1 MLAVKTREELSKNW
15 TTIIK
20 THNRTYQQSG
30 EEFRLPTDLAG
41 ELDVTGRMF
50 EDMRY
55 FYEGGDFA
63 KHWFLS
69 PLPDLLRSLILVRC
83 PAWAEGAALVAGSF
97 GIKEDE
103 TDGSSDL
110 PGNGHSLCM
119 EYLARSMAR
128 TRDRCKRSLAE
139 GWPLCG

>member
-1 MLAVKTREELSKNW
+1 
-15 TTIIK
+15 
-20 THNRTYQQSG
+20 
-30 EEFRLPTDLAG
+30 
-41 ELDVTGRMF
+41 MF

-69 PLPDLLRSLILVRC
+69 PLLDLLRSLILVRC

-103 TDGSSDL
+103 TDGSSRPAGQWSFIMYGIPRPVD
-110 PGNGHSLCM
+110 G
-119 EYLARSMAR
+119 ED
-128 TRDRCKRSLAE
+128 T
-139 GWPLCG
+139 